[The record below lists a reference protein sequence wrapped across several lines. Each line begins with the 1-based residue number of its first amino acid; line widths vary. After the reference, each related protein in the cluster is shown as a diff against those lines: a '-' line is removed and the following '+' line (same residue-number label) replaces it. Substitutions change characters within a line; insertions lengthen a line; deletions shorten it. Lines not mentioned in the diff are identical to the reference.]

1 MILLTMDDFIRYV
14 EQKMSE
20 RHWSQADLAREA
32 NMTTSM
38 VSNLLSGRR
47 KVGIGTANSLSK
59 ALRIPVIEILSVAG
73 LIPKV
78 PKSTAE
84 EEQLLYLFRQMTPD
98 QRRDVLEYADFK
110 LNR

>member
-84 EEQLLYLFRQMTPD
+84 EEQLLYLFRRMSD
-98 QRRDVLEYADFK
+98 QDRKTFLNYADF
-110 LNR
+110 LVSQ